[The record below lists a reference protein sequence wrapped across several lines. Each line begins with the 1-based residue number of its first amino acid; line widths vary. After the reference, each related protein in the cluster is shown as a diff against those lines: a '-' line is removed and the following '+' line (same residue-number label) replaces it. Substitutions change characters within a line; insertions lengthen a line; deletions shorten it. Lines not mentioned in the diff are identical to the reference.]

1 MMKTQQKQ
9 LNAARRANRVRR
21 TIRTHATG
29 VRVSLFVS
37 LRGVFAQVIDD
48 FSGRTLVSGRD
59 KGLTGNKTERAAAL
73 GEQLGKKALEAGIAK
88 MVFDRGPKQYHGRVR
103 AFAEGLRRAGV
114 TI

>member
-1 MMKTQQKQ
+1 MKTLKKQQ
-9 LNAARRANRVRR
+9 NAARRANRVRR
-21 TIRTHATG
+21 TIRTNTKG

-59 KGLTGNKTERAAAL
+59 KGLAGNKTERAATL
-73 GEQLGKKALEAGIAK
+73 GEQLGKKALSAGITR

-103 AFAEGLRRAGV
+103 AFAEGIRRAGV